1 MQYMDLP
8 APTQVYETYADQQT
22 AAPPP
27 ASLKPEPPP
36 YGRRQGFVPRTA
48 DDFGDGGAF
57 PEIHVAQYP
66 LDLGRPNKSSSCTA
80 IVPLKVGADG
90 EVQYD
95 GILQKGGGGK
105 TFSKFTDLVPKEFDQ
120 VRNKPRRILLIL
132 CACRRILLVQA
143 SMKKRRLRRKHELPS
158 KN

>member
-1 MQYMDLP
+1 MQGLVLP
-8 APTQVYETYADQQT
+8 APTQVYETYADHQT
-22 AAPPP
+22 AAPSAP
-27 ASLKPEPPP
+27 LKPEPPP

-66 LDLGRPNKSSSCTA
+66 LDLGRPNKSSSCSA

-95 GILQKGGGGK
+95 GILQKGGGK

-120 VRNKPRRILLIL
+120 VRIR
-132 CACRRILLVQA
+132 V
-143 SMKKRRLRRKHELPS
+143 
-158 KN
+158 